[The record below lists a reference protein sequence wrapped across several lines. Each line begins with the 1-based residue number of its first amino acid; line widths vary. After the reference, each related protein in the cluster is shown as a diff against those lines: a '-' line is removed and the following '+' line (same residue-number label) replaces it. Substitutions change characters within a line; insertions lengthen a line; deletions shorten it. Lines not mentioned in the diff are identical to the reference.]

1 MSKASPFQLIKR
13 SVPSEPQVIGVT
25 PGEQGN
31 DDLPVTLHI
40 SRRVRPGFEP
50 DYEAMLSTTI
60 DAVKAFQGFHDVI
73 VLRPSHPMDQEYRVI
88 LHFEHYRDLQRWEQ
102 SKIRRYF
109 LQQLDQYA
117 IEPPKVQVVTGLETW
132 FTLPN
137 QGKIQPPPRYKMLL
151 LTWMAVLPL
160 GIIVNLMFSMLLPE
174 LPMIARNV
182 IFTVVVGW
190 SLTYLIM
197 PRLTRLFSNWLYP

>member
-117 IEPPKVQVVTGLETW
+117 
-132 FTLPN
+132 
-137 QGKIQPPPRYKMLL
+137 M
-151 LTWMAVLPL
+151 